1 MTFKKRLSKLLIIC
15 SILAGLSLMVL
26 ISFKLNAVYYY
37 QHSAVTDKD
46 GIPFVV
52 LDNLDWL
59 VEGFEENGEFT
70 YEIDGISWISY
81 KPKSL
86 PDTIVVLSQFN
97 SATDSTYVL
106 KNNSTQ
112 KIWYL
117 YNNKF
122 QLTSIEY
129 YLGDSIPITEEEQSF
144 AKQTLKTMT
153 DPLSERV
160 SAPIINL
167 QWLYDGVYWIK
178 ERIEQ

>member
-1 MTFKKRLSKLLIIC
+1 MTFKKRLPKFLITC
-15 SILAGLSLMVL
+15 SILAGLSLMTL
-26 ISFKLNAVYYY
+26 INFKLNAVYYY

-70 YEIDGISWISY
+70 YEIEGISWISY
-81 KPKSL
+81 KSKSL

-97 SATDSTYVL
+97 STTDSTYVL
-106 KNNSTQ
+106 KSYNNTQ

-129 YLGDSIPITEEEQSF
+129 YLGDSIPITEEEQRF

-153 DPLSERV
+153 DPLLERV

-167 QWLYDGVYWIK
+167 Q
-178 ERIEQ
+178 